1 MKNHSFLKTAILR
14 TPLGAIQTQLTL
26 ETIQEIFAQTHNREA
41 LFLGSP
47 AVYHALVSW
56 EKGGVLRDDAL
67 QKLKTS
73 LYKYASRLSNRC
85 TPFGKFAT
93 VSTLKIEKETK
104 IDIANSTLGRRTKYD
119 MHFLGQ
125 LLPVLTTANAIREQ
139 LHYYPNSSLYTV
151 FEKYRY
157 VEYYFKDNTR
167 MHKISEV
174 EISDY
179 LDLILEKSKKGILIH
194 EIVSLLVS
202 ESVTEAEA
210 LEFINTLIA
219 SQFIVSELEFTLTGE
234 DYFEKLVKTFS
245 EKRFDCPD
253 GQVVRTLINRLKNK
267 INALDQN
274 KSNDPALYLE
284 IFQEIN
290 YQIETVTVEKL
301 FQVDSFRKIA
311 NGTLGFNTLKT
322 IRPAITAINKL
333 QSIVENKRLK
343 EFKTKF
349 LARYE
354 EYEQPL
360 VQVLDPDVG
369 IGYGKQS
376 GAKTPLVEDLEIKGH
391 EIPETPFSLDAKS
404 KFLLRKLIQATKNN
418 ATQVVLTD
426 AEINEFEENETL
438 YPDTFSVFLN
448 AFSEN
453 GDEKIHL
460 KSISGASATSLIGR
474 FSHHDT
480 PILDLCNEIVAVENQ
495 LHPYK
500 IIAEIVHLPQARTG
514 NVLCRNFQREYEIP
528 YLGNASVDQEHQI
541 AIADLLVSVKNGKVV
556 LRSKR
561 WNKEIIPKLSNAH
574 NYGHNSLP
582 IYHFLCDI
590 QNQESTGFGFSWG
603 NLQSEFDFLPRLIY
617 KEVILS
623 KATWN
628 LHKTDIDT
636 ILKSDESSVIAT
648 IRAFRTKRNLPDVV
662 CLMDGD
668 NEVLINFTNDW
679 SCLVFQSMLKGKSF
693 VQVAE
698 FLFTENSITQNYG
711 NEIIVSAHKN
721 LEKKKETKTAPT
733 VVEVPENTIESSF
746 SIGDNWLYYKLYCG
760 ERAGEVVLNEAINPI
775 VAELQSKNLIDKWFF
790 IRYHDAI
797 GSHLR
802 FRILLKSTNFFTDC
816 IQIVNAHTKPLQDA
830 QIIWKIQTDTYLREL
845 QRYGYEAIEDAE
857 TLFWNDSEC
866 TLQFLDLIE
875 DDSGEKVRWLFS
887 LLSIDHLL
895 DDFGFSLEEKAEIM
909 KVAKTS
915 FGKEFHRNG
924 NLNKQINTLFAEN
937 ESEIEHFLHQEQSDE
952 MYVPLWDIVRERSQN
967 NKKPI
972 ENITALATQNQL
984 PTALNDIAISYMHMV
999 CNRLFLSKHRMH
1011 EMVVYDF
1018 LFKYYTKE
1026 KYKNRKIK
1034 PKLRS

>member
-1 MKNHSFLKTAILR
+1 MQKALGKHPMKNHSFLKTAIVR
-14 TPLGAIQTQLTL
+14 TPLGEIQTQLTW
-26 ETIQEIFAQTHNREA
+26 ETIQEIFAQTDNREA

-47 AVYHALVSW
+47 AVYHALLSW
-56 EKGGVLRDDAL
+56 EKGDVLRDDAFK
-67 QKLKTS
+67 KLKTS

-93 VSTLKIEKETK
+93 VSAVKIEKETK
-104 IDIANSTLGRRTKYD
+104 IDIANSTLGRRTKFD

-125 LLPVLTTANAIREQ
+125 LLPVLTRENAIRNQ
-139 LHYYPNSSLYTV
+139 LYYYPNSSLYTV

-157 VEYYFKDNTR
+157 VEYYFKDTTR

-179 LDLILEKSKKGILIH
+179 LDLILEKSKEGILIH
-194 EIVSLLVS
+194 DSIPFLVS

-219 SQFIVSELEFTLTGE
+219 SQFIVSELEFTLTGD
-234 DYFEKLVKTFS
+234 DYFEKLCQTFS
-245 EKRFDCPD
+245 EKRFDCSD
-253 GQVVRTLINRLKNK
+253 GQVVRTLLNRLKDK

-274 KSNDPALYLE
+274 NSNDPALYLE

-290 YQIETVTVEKL
+290 HQIETVAVEKL
-301 FQVDSFRKIA
+301 FQVDSFRKTA
-311 NGTLGFNTLKT
+311 NGALGFNTLKT
-322 IRPAITAINKL
+322 LRPAITALNKL
-333 QSIVENKRLK
+333 QSIAENERLK

-360 VQVLDPDVG
+360 VHVLDPDVG
-369 IGYGKQS
+369 IGYGKHS
-376 GAKTPLVEDLEIKGH
+376 GAKTPLVEDLDIKGY
-391 EIPETPFSLDAKS
+391 EISETPFSLDAKS
-404 KFLLRKLIQATKNN
+404 KLLLRKLILATKSQEN
-418 ATQVVLTD
+418 QVVLTD

-438 YPDTFSVFLN
+438 YPDTFSVFLS
-448 AFSEN
+448 AFHEN
-453 GDEKIHL
+453 GKEKIHL

-474 FSHHDT
+474 FCHLDT
-480 PILDLCNEIVAVENQ
+480 PILDLCNEIATLENQ
-495 LHPYK
+495 LHPHK

-528 YLGNASVDQEHQI
+528 YLGNASVDHDHQI
-541 AIADLLVSVKNGKVV
+541 AIDDLYVSVKNGKVV
-556 LRSKR
+556 LRSKKL
-561 WNKEIIPKLSNAH
+561 NKEIVPRLSNAH
-574 NYGHNSLP
+574 NYGHNALP

-590 QNQESTGFGFSWG
+590 QNQVASGFGFGWG
-603 NLQSEFDFLPRLIY
+603 NLQYEFDFLPRLSY

-628 LHKTDIDT
+628 IHKTDIDA

-648 IRAFRTKRNLPDVV
+648 IKAFRTKRSLPDVV

-668 NEVLINFTNDW
+668 NEVLLNFTNDL
-679 SCLVFQSMLKGKSF
+679 SCLVFQS
-693 VQVAE
+693 
-698 FLFTENSITQNYG
+698 TQKYC
-711 NEIIVSAHKN
+711 NEIIVSAHRN
-721 LEKKKETKTAPT
+721 LNKEKDAKTKPT
-733 VVEVPENTIESSF
+733 VFEVTRNAIATSF

-760 ERAGEVVLNEAINPI
+760 ERASEVVLNEAINPI
-775 VAELQSKNLIDKWFF
+775 VAELQSKNLIAKWFF
-790 IRYHDAI
+790 IRYNDAL
-797 GSHLR
+797 GSHIR
-802 FRILLKSTNFFTDC
+802 FRILLKNTNFFTDC
-816 IQIVNAHTKPLQDA
+816 IQIVNSHTKPLQDA

-845 QRYGYEAIEDAE
+845 QRYGYEAIADAE
-857 TLFWNDSEC
+857 TLFCNDSEC

-895 DDFGFSLEEKAEIM
+895 NDFGFSLEEKAEIM

-915 FGKEFHRNG
+915 FGKEFNRNG
-924 NLNKQINTLFAEN
+924 ILNKQINTLFTEN
-937 ESEIEHFLHQEQSDE
+937 ESEIARFLHQEQTDE
-952 MYVPLWDIVRERSQN
+952 MYVPLWNIVRERSQN
-967 NKKPI
+967 NTKAM
-972 ENITALATQNQL
+972 ENMKSLATQNKL
-984 PTALNDIAISYMHMV
+984 PTALNDIAISYIHMV

-1018 LFKYYTKE
+1018 LFKYYSKQVF
-1026 KYKNRKIK
+1026 
-1034 PKLRS
+1034 S

>member
-1 MKNHSFLKTAILR
+1 MKNYSFLKTAIVR
-14 TPLGAIQTQLTL
+14 TPLGVIQTQLTW
-26 ETIQEIFAQTHNREA
+26 EKIQEIFAQTDNREA

-56 EKGGVLRDDAL
+56 EKGGDLRDDAF
-67 QKLKTS
+67 QKLKIS

-93 VSTLKIEKETK
+93 VSAVKIEKETK

-125 LLPVLTTANAIREQ
+125 LLPVLTATNAIRTQ
-139 LHYYPNSSLYTV
+139 LYYYPNSSLYTI

-157 VEYYFKDNTR
+157 VEYYFKDTTR

-179 LDLILEKSKKGILIH
+179 LDLILEKSKKGILIQD
-194 EIVSLLVS
+194 IVKLLVS
-202 ESVTEAEA
+202 DAVTEAEA
-210 LEFINTLIA
+210 LEFINTLIE
-219 SQFIVSELEFTLTGE
+219 SQFIVSELEFTLTGD
-234 DYFEKLVKTFS
+234 DYFEKLCKNFS

-253 GQVVRTLINRLKNK
+253 GQVVRTLLNRLKDK

-274 KSNDPALYLE
+274 NSNNPTLYLE
-284 IFQEIN
+284 IFQQVN
-290 YQIETVTVEKL
+290 HQVETVVVEKL

-311 NGTLGFNTLKT
+311 HGTLGFNTLK
-322 IRPAITAINKL
+322 ILRPAIIALNKL
-333 QSIVENKRLK
+333 QSIAENETLK

-369 IGYGKQS
+369 IGYGNQS
-376 GAKTPLVEDLEIKGH
+376 GAKTPLEEDLDIKGN
-391 EIPETPFSLDAKS
+391 EIPEKQFSLNAKS
-404 KFLLRKLIQATKNN
+404 KLLLRKLLEATKSN
-418 ATQVVLTD
+418 ATQVILTD

-448 AFSEN
+448 AFHEN
-453 GDEKIHL
+453 GKEKIHL
-460 KSISGASATSLIGR
+460 KSVSDASATSLIGR
-474 FSHHDT
+474 FSHLDT
-480 PILDLCNEIVAVENQ
+480 PILDLCNEIATLENQ
-495 LHPYK
+495 LHPDK

-514 NVLCRNFQREYEIP
+514 NVLCRNFQRAYEIP
-528 YLGNASVDQEHQI
+528 YLGKASVDQDHQI
-541 AIADLLVSVKNGKVV
+541 AIDDLYVSVKNGKVV
-556 LRSKR
+556 LRSKKL
-561 WNKEIIPKLSNAH
+561 NKEIVPRLSNAH

-590 QNQESTGFGFSWG
+590 QNQVASGFGFGWG
-603 NLQSEFDFLPRLIY
+603 NLQYEFDFLPRLSY
-617 KEVILS
+617 KEVVLS
-623 KATWN
+623 KTTWN
-628 LHKTDIDT
+628 IHKTDIDT
-636 ILKSDESSVIAT
+636 ILKSDEKSVIAT
-648 IRAFRTKRNLPDVV
+648 IRAFRTKRSLPDIV

-668 NEVLINFTNDW
+668 NEVLLNFTNDL
-679 SCLVFQSMLKGKSF
+679 SCLVFQSMLKGKNF

-711 NEIIVSAHKN
+711 NEIIVSAHRN
-721 LEKKKETKTAPT
+721 LEKEKDIKTKPIIF
-733 VVEVPENTIESSF
+733 EVPRNAIESSF

-760 ERAGEVVLNEAINPI
+760 ERAGEVVLNEVINPI
-775 VAELQSKNLIDKWFF
+775 VAELQSKNLIAKWFF
-790 IRYHDAI
+790 IRYHDAL
-797 GSHLR
+797 GSHIR
-802 FRILLKSTNFFTDC
+802 FRILLKSTAFFTDC
-816 IQIVNAHTKPLQDA
+816 IQIVDSHTKPLQDA

-845 QRYGYEAIEDAE
+845 QRYGHEAIADAE
-857 TLFWNDSEC
+857 TLFCNDCDC
-866 TLQFLDLIE
+866 TLQFLGMIE

-895 DDFGFSLEEKAEIM
+895 HDFGFSPEEKAEIM

-915 FGKEFHRNG
+915 FGKEFNRNG
-924 NLNKQINTLFAEN
+924 NLNKQINTLFTEN
-937 ESEIEHFLHQEQSDE
+937 ESEIERFLSQEQTDE
-952 MYVPLWDIVRERSQN
+952 IYSPLWNIVQERSQK
-967 NKKPI
+967 NKQPI
-972 ENITALATQNQL
+972 ENIKSLATENKL

-1018 LFKYYTKE
+1018 LFKYYAKRLFIGNGL
-1026 KYKNRKIK
+1026 KF
-1034 PKLRS
+1034 

>member
-1 MKNHSFLKTAILR
+1 MKNHSFLKTAIVR
-14 TPLGAIQTQLTL
+14 TPLGEIQTQLSWDK
-26 ETIQEIFAQTHNREA
+26 IQEIFAQTDNREA

-56 EKGGVLRDDAL
+56 EKGDVLRDDAL
-67 QKLKTS
+67 QKLKTT

-93 VSTLKIEKETK
+93 VSAVKIEKETK
-104 IDIANSTLGRRTKYD
+104 IDIANSTLGRRTKFD

-125 LLPVLTTANAIREQ
+125 LLPVLTATNAIRNQ
-139 LHYYPNSSLYTV
+139 LYYYPNSSLYTV

-157 VEYYFKDNTR
+157 VEYYFKDNKR
-167 MHKISEV
+167 FHKISEGA
-174 EISDY
+174 ISDY

-194 EIVSLLVS
+194 DSIPFLVS
-202 ESVTEAEA
+202 DAVTEAEA
-210 LEFINTLIA
+210 LEFINTLID

-234 DYFEKLVKTFS
+234 DYFEKLCKTFS
-245 EKRFDCPD
+245 EKRFDCSE
-253 GQVVRTLINRLKNK
+253 GQVVRTLLNRLKDK

-290 YQIETVTVEKL
+290 SQFETVAVEKL
-301 FQVDSFRKIA
+301 FQVDSFRKTA

-322 IRPAITAINKL
+322 LRPAITALNKL
-333 QSIVENKRLK
+333 QSVAENKRLK

-354 EYEQPL
+354 EYELPL
-360 VQVLDPDVG
+360 VHVLDPDVG
-369 IGYGKQS
+369 IGYCKQS
-376 GAKTPLVEDLEIKGH
+376 GAKTPLVEDLDIKGN

-404 KFLLRKLIQATKNN
+404 KLLLRKLILATKSQE
-418 ATQVVLTD
+418 THVVLTD

-438 YPDTFSVFLN
+438 YPDTFSVFLS
-448 AFSEN
+448 ALHEN
-453 GDEKIHL
+453 GKEKIHL
-460 KSISGASATSLIGR
+460 KSVSGASATSLIGR
-474 FSHHDT
+474 FCHLDA
-480 PILDLCNEIVAVENQ
+480 PILDLCNEIATLENQ
-495 LHPYK
+495 LYPHK

-514 NVLCRNFQREYEIP
+514 NVLYRNFNRKYEIP
-528 YLGNASVDQEHQI
+528 YLGNASVDHDHQI
-541 AIADLLVSVKNGKVV
+541 AIEDLYVSVKNGKVV

-561 WNKEIIPKLSNAH
+561 LNKEIVPRLSNAH
-574 NYGHNSLP
+574 NYGHNALP

-590 QNQESTGFGFSWG
+590 QNQESSGFGFGWG
-603 NLQSEFDFLPRLIY
+603 NLQFEFDYLPRLSY

-623 KATWN
+623 KAIWN
-628 LHKTDIDT
+628 IHKTDIDA
-636 ILKSDESSVIAT
+636 ILKSDESKVIAT
-648 IRAFRTKRNLPDVV
+648 IRDFRTKRNLPDVV

-668 NEVLINFTNDW
+668 NEVLLNFANDL

-698 FLFTENSITQNYG
+698 FLFAENSITQKYC
-711 NEIIVSAHKN
+711 NEIIVSAHRN
-721 LEKKKETKTAPT
+721 LEKEKDSKTTSTVFEAPRNAT
-733 VVEVPENTIESSF
+733 QSSF

-775 VAELQSKNLIDKWFF
+775 VTELQSKNLIAKWFF
-790 IRYHDAI
+790 IRYNDAL

-802 FRILLKSTNFFTDC
+802 FRILLKNTNFFTDC
-816 IQIVNAHTKPLQDA
+816 IQIVNSHTKPLQDA
-830 QIIWKIQTDTYLREL
+830 QIIWKTQTDTYLREL

-857 TLFWNDSEC
+857 TLFCNDSEC

-895 DDFGFSLEEKAEIM
+895 HDFGFSLKEKTEIM

-915 FGKEFHRNG
+915 FGKEFNRNG

-937 ESEIEHFLHQEQSDE
+937 ESEIARFLHQEQTDE
-952 MYVPLWDIVRERSQN
+952 MYTPLWELVRERSQN
-967 NKKPI
+967 NKKPM
-972 ENITALATQNQL
+972 ENLKFLATQNQL
-984 PTALNDIAISYMHMV
+984 PTPLLDIAISYMHMV
-999 CNRLFLSKHRMH
+999 CNRLFLSKRRMH

-1018 LFKYYTKE
+1018 LFKYYSKE
-1026 KYKNRKIK
+1026 VF
-1034 PKLRS
+1034 S